1 MSFQGFALFFVKN
14 NLTGREA
21 GKENIMTTFNFF
33 SNCIN
38 ADEARKR
45 YFQLSKIYHSDVD
58 GGDKET
64 MQTIN
69 DQYAAFI
76 GKSRAADDAI
86 PGLPGNVLALP
97 AHLPEK
103 PSTSEEEFIELIGV
117 LVKLPGIDVELCGC
131 WVWVSGDTKAV
142 KDQLKEAGCK
152 FAAKKAMWYWAPAE
166 SRGKRR
172 RGSKEMSEIRAKY
185 GSRSIKSSDE

>member
-1 MSFQGFALFFVKN
+1 
-14 NLTGREA
+14 
-21 GKENIMTTFNFF
+21 MTTFNFF

-64 MQTIN
+64 MQAIN

-76 GKSRAADDAI
+76 GKSRAAADV
-86 PGLPGNVLALP
+86 PQGLPEGILCLP
-97 AHLPEK
+97 AKLPER
-103 PSTSEEEFIELIGV
+103 PACSEEEFIKLIGV

-131 WVWVSGDTKAV
+131 WVWVGGNTREV

>member
-1 MSFQGFALFFVKN
+1 
-14 NLTGREA
+14 
-21 GKENIMTTFNFF
+21 MTNFNFF
-33 SNCIN
+33 SNCKTT
-38 ADEARKR
+38 DEARKR

-64 MQTIN
+64 MQAIN
-69 DQYAAFI
+69 DQYTAFV
-76 GKSRAADDAI
+76 GKSRAAADA
-86 PGLPGNVLALP
+86 PQGLPEGILCLP
-97 AHLPEK
+97 ASLPEH
-103 PSTSEEEFIELIGV
+103 PSGSEEEFIKLIGV

-131 WVWVSGDTKAV
+131 WVWVSGNTKAV

-172 RGSKEMSEIRAKY
+172 RGSVEMSAIRAKY
-185 GSRSIKSSDE
+185 GSRRITSDDE